1 MKRRGLTS
9 TVGFRVRTKFK
20 ELSAR
25 RAGVSPLLR
34 FLCVPLERVKNLP
47 PGCAADGV
55 SWIDALHT
63 LSTCLAG
70 RNSRLLGP
78 KKQNSGSVSTEIRPC
93 FAFTCS
99 FCFLRSFS
107 FFSLTVSFFFDG
119 RGGRY
124 TAFSRWGSF
133 QFRNYAIWTRVR
145 LTRAVVRAVE
155 VCCFVFCVWVCV
167 CAVLPVRCRATKERV
182 VIHKAAYITVHSRAA
197 EIKLER
203 LPIWCFGF
211 DLVGASAS
219 FRGWKEQNDLACL
232 PQTTRPPRQWPF
244 EVYRFLRKTKTR
256 IFAVSRDH
264 GRGLT
269 LALNRHEINKN
280 EQKRYSS
287 EVIEI
292 RR

>member
-1 MKRRGLTS
+1 MCSWRRLVDRCLTHALYVFS
-9 TVGFRVRTKFK
+9 REKLETP
-20 ELSAR
+20 
-25 RAGVSPLLR
+25 RAQEAKLGQCEHRDTSLLR
-34 FLCVPLERVKNLP
+34 FY
-47 PGCAADGV
+47 
-55 SWIDALHT
+55 
-63 LSTCLAG
+63 
-70 RNSRLLGP
+70 LL
-78 KKQNSGSVSTEIRPC
+78 
-93 FAFTCS
+93 
-99 FCFLRSFS
+99 FLFPS
-107 FFSLTVSFFFDG
+107 FFLLLFFDCQLFFDG
-119 RGGRY
+119 RGGRC

-133 QFRNYAIWTRVR
+133 QFRNYVIWTRVR

-244 EVYRFLRKTKTR
+244 WSVSVFAENENTDIRGFPRPWKGFNTCSQSPWNKQEWAEKVQQWSYRNQ
-256 IFAVSRDH
+256 
-264 GRGLT
+264 T
-269 LALNRHEINKN
+269 LDDSVVTNL
-280 EQKRYSS
+280 
-287 EVIEI
+287 
-292 RR
+292 